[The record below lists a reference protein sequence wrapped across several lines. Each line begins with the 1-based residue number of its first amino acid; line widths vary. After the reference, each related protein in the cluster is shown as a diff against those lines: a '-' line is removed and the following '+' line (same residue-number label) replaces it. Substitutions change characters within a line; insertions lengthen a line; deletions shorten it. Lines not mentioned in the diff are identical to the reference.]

1 MKTTVNDSHC
11 HDPPLCLSP
20 AYCPGGLRVFSLL
33 RVLPQK
39 GHLLS
44 WERPMSEAE
53 PTCLPYRWVLRPV
66 CGTELVPSGDIK
78 APRVGL
84 ICLFVCFIGCWPCQ
98 PCSAILL
105 ALVHGCKEPG
115 PSYISVVLP
124 RVRTLTRRHRAEAGS
139 PSHRHGRVRSA

>member
-1 MKTTVNDSHC
+1 MAIMKTTVNDSHC

-98 PCSAILL
+98 PCSAILI

-115 PSYISVVLP
+115 PSPHLP
-124 RVRTLTRRHRAEAGS
+124 GHPQPASLILWTPALI
-139 PSHRHGRVRSA
+139 